1 MLDVLVSAVQASAL
15 PVWILGGAVTASGRI
30 LADVH
35 WYETP
40 GLSRVVHE
48 ILGGSQ
54 ILSCAFLSAR
64 LWNERLVHACR
75 VSDTAAGA
83 CRAIRRAIPH
93 RIGAKG

>member
-35 WYETP
+35 WYGTP

-48 ILGGSQ
+48 ILAG
-54 ILSCAFLSAR
+54 ILALRLS
-64 LWNERLVHACR
+64 ECR
-75 VSDTAAGA
+75 IVGT
-83 CRAIRRAIPH
+83 
-93 RIGAKG
+93 